1 MSASGW
7 SESKRS
13 RPRAEPQQ
21 LLTVN
26 STSELHYN
34 YEVASQLHYMM
45 TICFFTIV
53 TYCNKTKR
61 KKKYCNLIQQPPTTT
76 NNDTPSRHRRL
87 CMIGML
93 WLQRVSRRYTIE
105 WFRSTVI
112 STALI
117 EFVQPSLFGKKR
129 IISKRVAKKSSAS
142 KEYSWFIWFLGVLD
156 WDDVLVTEMVQ
167 QPIFQPN

>member
-53 TYCNKTKR
+53 TYCNKKNRT
-61 KKKYCNLIQQPPTTT
+61 KKKYGNLINNHQQPPT
-76 NNDTPSRHRRL
+76 NDTVPSPASMPPVYDWNVVTPRGFPVVHHRVVPIDCDQHCADRICTAFVVLGRRL
-87 CMIGML
+87 NHFKNGWPKKIKRQRFEYEMIH
-93 WLQRVSRRYTIE
+93 
-105 WFRSTVI
+105 
-112 STALI
+112 LI
-117 EFVQPSLFGKKR
+117 
-129 IISKRVAKKSSAS
+129 
-142 KEYSWFIWFLGVLD
+142 LGGAGLR
-156 WDDVLVTEMVQ
+156 
-167 QPIFQPN
+167 